1 MGIRPNAEIVGKEQR
16 AALLVNPRPSAPE
29 YTKYS
34 FPSKNMEY
42 MVSGTPILTTK
53 LPGMPK
59 EYYPYVYLLEDE
71 TPKGITEK
79 LQEIFGLSLEERE
92 EMGANARGFVLQHK
106 SNVAQAK
113 KILKFIEENY

>member
-1 MGIRPNAEIVGKEQR
+1 
-16 AALLVNPRPSAPE
+16 
-29 YTKYS
+29 
-34 FPSKNMEY
+34 

-59 EYYPYVYLLEDE
+59 EYYPYIYLLEDE

-79 LQEIFGLSLEERE
+79 LQEIFALSMEERE

-113 KILKFIEENY
+113 KIMKFIEENY